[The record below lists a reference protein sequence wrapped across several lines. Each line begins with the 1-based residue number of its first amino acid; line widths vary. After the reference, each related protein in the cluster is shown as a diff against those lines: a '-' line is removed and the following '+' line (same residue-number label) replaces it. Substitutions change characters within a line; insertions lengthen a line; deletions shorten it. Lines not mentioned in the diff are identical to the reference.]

1 MRTNGRELCIPTKTK
16 AFQRIVCPK
25 GEIPMK
31 TEKGLECVNLRHK
44 DNVICQEGQVA
55 IETKDGKIC
64 IHPNSEPE
72 KIPALENR
80 CRNGQVRI
88 LFTSVRSKVKVNRYT
103 SPAIFFNLRHFE
115 DLHCKRNPIPKGLL
129 C

>member
-1 MRTNGRELCIPTKTK
+1 MRTNGRELCIPIKTK

-25 GEIPMK
+25 GEIPLK

-44 DNVICQEGQVA
+44 ERVICQEGQVA
-55 IETKDGKIC
+55 METKDGTIC
-64 IHPNSEPE
+64 IHPNSEQE

-88 LFTSVRSKVKVNRYT
+88 LFTSMRSKVKATRYT
-103 SPAIFFNLRHFE
+103 SSAIFFKFRHF
-115 DLHCKRNPIPKGLL
+115 
-129 C
+129 